1 MNHPGSPWLKEPE
14 GIGLWEVL
22 GCIIL
27 SKTSTSV
34 ISMTVVTMWGVQHYS
49 HCTVTAADMQ
59 KWNPGT
65 NTGVHEWELAWKHTY
80 LTPPNRAFSG
90 AVEEQTGEMTAR
102 HCQEQ
107 TAGVKTPQDSFFPA
121 LEGNTRQR
129 PWVSTGRLG
138 LRSVRRHNAAH
149 SRPSPRGLELALR
162 SLLLTVWPLFLL
174 CSVAHLSA
182 VQGHPV
188 EFSPGRSFWVKKKNG
203 WKKRTIFDTA
213 SWVLL
218 LQSYYERE
226 VPRTFWEKSNLDQL
240 HGR

>member
-1 MNHPGSPWLKEPE
+1 MNHPGSPWHKEPE
-14 GIGLWEVL
+14 SIGLWEVL
-22 GCIIL
+22 GCVIL

-107 TAGVKTPQDSFFPA
+107 TAGVKTPQNSFLPA

-174 CSVAHLSA
+174 CSVRGSSQRSTRSPSRILSREIILGEEEKWMEKA
-182 VQGHPV
+182 NYFWHSVLGALV
-188 EFSPGRSFWVKKKNG
+188 AIVLWARS
-203 WKKRTIFDTA
+203 
-213 SWVLL
+213 S
-218 LQSYYERE
+218 
-226 VPRTFWEKSNLDQL
+226 
-240 HGR
+240 